1 MNKKNKAI
9 IEMLTCAALW
19 SIAGIFIKMIPW
31 SAFAISSIR
40 SFVAGLTLLV
50 FIKHNNYKI
59 IFNKHTLVSGIFMG
73 LTYTSFVL
81 ANKLTTAA
89 NAIVLQFTAPLFI
102 VVLSAIFLKQK
113 IRRNDVIAVMCTMVG
128 IAMFFLDKLEGGY
141 MAGNCVAILAG
152 GFMACM
158 YMTMG
163 NAEGEERF
171 SAILVGQIFAF
182 LIGLPT
188 VLTTHPVLNSGS
200 VVCIVILGVFQLGIP
215 YILYAKAS
223 EFCPP
228 LACCLLG
235 AVEPLLNPI
244 WVFLFDGEKPGF
256 YALIGAVI
264 VVASV
269 TAWCA
274 FGNKNK
280 EETYA

>member
-113 IRRNDVIAVMCTMVG
+113 IRRNDVIAV
-128 IAMFFLDKLEGGY
+128 
-141 MAGNCVAILAG
+141 
-152 GFMACM
+152 
-158 YMTMG
+158 
-163 NAEGEERF
+163 
-171 SAILVGQIFAF
+171 
-182 LIGLPT
+182 
-188 VLTTHPVLNSGS
+188 
-200 VVCIVILGVFQLGIP
+200 
-215 YILYAKAS
+215 
-223 EFCPP
+223 
-228 LACCLLG
+228 
-235 AVEPLLNPI
+235 
-244 WVFLFDGEKPGF
+244 
-256 YALIGAVI
+256 
-264 VVASV
+264 
-269 TAWCA
+269 
-274 FGNKNK
+274 
-280 EETYA
+280 

>member
-1 MNKKNKAI
+1 MDKKNKAI

-19 SIAGIFIKMIPW
+19 SIAGIFIKQIPW

-40 SFVAGLTLLV
+40 SFFAGITLIV
-50 FIKHNNYKI
+50 FIKFNKYKI
-59 IFNKHTLVSGIFMG
+59 IFNKNTLLSGLFMG

-102 VVLSAIFLKQK
+102 VVFSAVLFKQK
-113 IRRNDVIAVMCTMVG
+113 IRRNDMIAVLFTMVG
-128 IAMFFLDKLEGGY
+128 IAMFFLDKLQGGY
-141 MAGNCVAILAG
+141 LLGNFVAIMAG

-171 SAILVGQIFAF
+171 SAILVGQIIAF
-182 LIGLPT
+182 LIGLPA
-188 VLTTHPVLNSGS
+188 VFTTAPVFSSGA
-200 VVCIVILGVFQLGIP
+200 IIRIIILGVFQLGIP

-235 AVEPLLNPI
+235 AIEPLLNPV
-244 WVFLFDGEKPGF
+244 WVFIFDGEKPGF

-264 VVASV
+264 VIASV
-269 TAWCA
+269 TLWCA
-274 FGNKNK
+274 FGNKSK
-280 EETYA
+280 EESHA

>member
-1 MNKKNKAI
+1 MDKKNKAI

-19 SIAGIFIKMIPW
+19 SIAGIFIKLIPW
-31 SAFAISSIR
+31 NAFAISSIR
-40 SFVAGLTLLV
+40 SFVAGITLLV
-50 FIKHNNYKI
+50 FIKINKYKI
-59 IFNKHTLVSGIFMG
+59 IFNKHTLVAGLFMG

-102 VVLSAIFLKQK
+102 VVFSAMLFHQK
-113 IRRNDVIAVMCTMVG
+113 IRRNDMIAVLCTMVG
-128 IAMFFLDKLEGGY
+128 IAMFFLDKLKGGY
-141 MAGNCVAILAG
+141 LAGNIVAIMAG

-158 YMTMG
+158 YMAMG
-163 NAEGEERF
+163 SAEGEEHF
-171 SAILVGQIFAF
+171 SAILVGQIVAF
-182 LIGLPT
+182 LIGLPA
-188 VLTTHPVLNSGS
+188 VITTGPVFSLKP
-200 VVCIVILGVFQLGIP
+200 VICIVILGVLQLGIP

-223 EFCPP
+223 EYCPP

-244 WVFLFDGEKPGF
+244 WVLIFDGEKPGF

-269 TAWCA
+269 TLWCA
-274 FGNKNK
+274 FGNRSK
-280 EETYA
+280 EESHA

>member
-1 MNKKNKAI
+1 MDKKNKAI

-19 SIAGIFIKMIPW
+19 SIAGIFIKLIPW

-40 SFVAGLTLLV
+40 SLVAGITLLV
-50 FIKHNNYKI
+50 FIKFNRYRI
-59 IFNKHTLVSGIFMG
+59 IFNKKTLLSGFFMG

-81 ANKLTTAA
+81 SNKLTTAA

-102 VVLSAIFLKQK
+102 VIFSAVLFKQK
-113 IRRNDVIAVMCTMVG
+113 IRRNDLIAVLCAMVG
-128 IAMFFLDKLEGGY
+128 IAMFFLDKLETGY
-141 MAGNCVAILAG
+141 LAGNFVAILAG
-152 GFMACM
+152 AFMACM

-163 NAEGEERF
+163 NIEGEERF
-171 SAILVGQIFAF
+171 SAILVGQILAF
-182 LIGLPT
+182 LIGLPA
-188 VLTTHPVLNSGS
+188 VITTHPTFSAAP

-223 EFCPP
+223 EYCPP
-228 LACCLLG
+228 LACSLLG
-235 AVEPLLNPI
+235 AVEPLLNPV

-264 VVASV
+264 VIASV
-269 TAWCA
+269 TIWCA
-274 FGNKNK
+274 FGNKSE

>member
-1 MNKKNKAI
+1 MNSKNKAI

-19 SIAGIFIKMIPW
+19 SIAGIFIKLIPW

-40 SFVAGLTLLV
+40 SLVAGVTLLV
-50 FIKHNNYKI
+50 FIKINKYRI
-59 IFNKHTLVSGIFMG
+59 IFNKHTLVTGLFMG

-102 VVLSAIFLKQK
+102 VVFSALIFKQK
-113 IRRNDVIAVMCTMVG
+113 IRRNDLVAVLCTMVG

-141 MAGNCVAILAG
+141 MLGNVVAIMAG
-152 GFMACM
+152 AFMGCM

-171 SAILVGQIFAF
+171 SAILIGQIIAF

-188 VLTTHPVLNSGS
+188 VITSHPGFAAGP
-200 VVCIVILGVFQLGIP
+200 VVCIIILGVLQLGIP

-235 AVEPLLNPI
+235 AVEPLLNPV
-244 WVFLFDGEKPGF
+244 WVFLFDGEKPGL

-269 TAWCA
+269 TLWCA
-274 FGNKNK
+274 LGNKSK
-280 EETYA
+280 EETHA